1 MTILEEHEK
10 VSQKRKKTQ
19 KEYYRKNT
27 EKYYGY
33 YKAFVEKVK
42 SQGGNIRDKY
52 IEAQKRA
59 ERNYDYKR
67 NTLLY
72 VKYLFGNTKLI

>member
-1 MTILEEHEK
+1 
-10 VSQKRKKTQ
+10 
-19 KEYYRKNT
+19 
-27 EKYYGY
+27 
-33 YKAFVEKVK
+33 VK

-67 NTLLY
+67 NTLLF